1 MGSTI
6 TARVSDE
13 VRRELEKITESEKLD
28 RSTVVR
34 RLLEQAIWDYKLD
47 EALKRYQSREVS
59 LGKAAEEAGISLRKV
74 LSEARKRDVHFDYT
88 KESLREDVRV
98 EDE

>member
-13 VRRELEKITESEKLD
+13 VRRELEEITKSEKLD

-34 RLLEQAIWDYKLD
+34 RLLERAIKDYKLD
-47 EALKRYQSREVS
+47 EALRKYQKREVS
-59 LGKAAEEAGISLRKV
+59 LGKAAEEAGISLRKI
-74 LSEARKRDVHFDYT
+74 LSEARKQDVHFDYT

-98 EDE
+98 ENE

>member
-6 TARVSDE
+6 TTRVSDE
-13 VRRELEKITESEKLD
+13 IRRELERITESEKLD

-34 RLLEQAIWDYKLD
+34 RLLEKAIETYKLE
-47 EALKRYQSREVS
+47 EALKKYRGRKVS
-59 LGKAAEEAGISLRKV
+59 LGGAAEEAGVSLRKI
-74 LSEARKRDVHFDYT
+74 LSEARKRDVHFDYSR
-88 KESLREDVRV
+88 ESLREDVRV